1 MSRDFHCLYISEGKL
16 PKCCCFLKLGKICFF
31 SPGKDLGWQL
41 AQQSHHVFCQGTS
54 ERGDERKDV
63 HGNTIKKALLLAVGG
78 GHGNL
83 VLLVLVYG

>member
-1 MSRDFHCLYISEGKL
+1 MFY
-16 PKCCCFLKLGKICFF
+16 
-31 SPGKDLGWQL
+31 
-41 AQQSHHVFCQGTS
+41 CQGTS

-83 VLLVLVYG
+83 VLLLGGGY

>member
-1 MSRDFHCLYISEGKL
+1 MF
-16 PKCCCFLKLGKICFF
+16 FF

-41 AQQSHHVFCQGTS
+41 AQQSHHVWGQGTS

-63 HGNTIKKALLLAVGG
+63 HGNTIKKALLLAAVGG
-78 GHGNL
+78 SNL